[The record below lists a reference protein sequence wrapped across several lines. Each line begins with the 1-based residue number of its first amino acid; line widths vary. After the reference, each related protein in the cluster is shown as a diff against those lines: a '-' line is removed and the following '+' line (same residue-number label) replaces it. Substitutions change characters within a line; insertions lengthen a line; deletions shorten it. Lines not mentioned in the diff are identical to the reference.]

1 MSELVEDLILV
12 KFWNFA
18 INLVP
23 KNTRVDNL
31 SNFRTKI
38 SPHCSG
44 THAWVNRISGEF
56 CPEAD
61 SVAAWGPLLKNEIR
75 TKGKFNNRNSRRPWC
90 ANKDQLSEI
99 LLPKITS
106 DTHHYSK
113 NLIIQIYEVNG
124 QSNTVS
130 RQSWQKNIFLKIEN
144 LNQLTLVFLNISLS
158 YKKSEFF
165 KI

>member
-1 MSELVEDLILV
+1 MILV

-18 INLVP
+18 RGHVNGCVILLRIFLKMNLVP

-124 QSNTVS
+124 QKRWNTVS
-130 RQSWQKNIFLKIEN
+130 EHSWQKNIYLSNCLLFLF
-144 LNQLTLVFLNISLS
+144 TSV
-158 YKKSEFF
+158 
-165 KI
+165 

>member
-1 MSELVEDLILV
+1 M
-12 KFWNFA
+12 
-18 INLVP
+18 P
-23 KNTRVDNL
+23 
-31 SNFRTKI
+31 
-38 SPHCSG
+38 
-44 THAWVNRISGEF
+44 
-56 CPEAD
+56 PEALC
-61 SVAAWGPLLKNEIR
+61 SENEIR

-130 RQSWQKNIFLKIEN
+130 EHTWQTILCEN
-144 LNQLTLVFLNISLS
+144 QKFKATNAFFLNINLFH
-158 YKKSEFF
+158 KKYEVFE
-165 KI
+165 I

>member
-1 MSELVEDLILV
+1 MSELVKGLILV

-75 TKGKFNNRNSRRPWC
+75 TKGKSNNRNSRRPWC

-130 RQSWQKNIFLKIEN
+130 VHSWARVVAEN
-144 LNQLTLVFLNISLS
+144 LIW
-158 YKKSEFF
+158 KS
-165 KI
+165 KIPTN